1 MLKEVLINDKCKLE
15 ERKNQITTEL
25 CQLKKAL
32 EENQNKS
39 IDADDK
45 KAIQEYLS
53 GRITKNRCCLA
64 IVEDRLDL
72 VMRFLAEI
80 KRGGIRMGPI
90 EAMVQD
96 IINKK
101 VLEDFPQI
109 QLPAVMKARITK
121 VTPLTTEYNF
131 DNLKINDVDAGR
143 IFEAK
148 INGTWFIYNL
158 KILTKDG
165 DIDTRFPEI
174 PGVKSQVQIKA
185 GDTAAI
191 MLLYGE
197 LIPYIIGEV
206 G

>member
-1 MLKEVLINDKCKLE
+1 
-15 ERKNQITTEL
+15 
-25 CQLKKAL
+25 
-32 EENQNKS
+32 
-39 IDADDK
+39 
-45 KAIQEYLS
+45 
-53 GRITKNRCCLA
+53 
-64 IVEDRLDL
+64 
-72 VMRFLAEI
+72 
-80 KRGGIRMGPI
+80 MGPI

-121 VTPLTTEYNF
+121 VTPLPTEYNF